1 MTASSTLTYDQAPP
15 RRPTVNDLGGGAK
28 ENDAANPPDPVRMPT
43 AEDANQTAKQ
53 VAAIGGIVPMVSIS
67 VRYDG
72 SNNPYVYKRSSLRQ
86 DINWDQITVFE
97 DALGEVFVEWTSGI
111 IPEPV
116 LEPKAYLNGGTVG
129 MISSAR
135 VGDAVK
141 VYTRNALNAAARLPF
156 TLDIM

>member
-1 MTASSTLTYDQAPP
+1 MIA
-15 RRPTVNDLGGGAK
+15 
-28 ENDAANPPDPVRMPT
+28 
-43 AEDANQTAKQ
+43 
-53 VAAIGGIVPMVSIS
+53 MVSVS

-86 DINWDQITVFE
+86 AINWDQITVFE
-97 DALGEVFVEWTSGI
+97 DALGEVFVEWSAGI

-116 LEPKAYLNGGTVG
+116 LEPKAYLNGATVG
-129 MISSAR
+129 MVSAER